1 MKTALLIIL
10 CLMLI
15 LTGIGIGRATVE
27 PIVQIREVPVV
38 TEVVHYVD
46 KPPIIETVEVLVEM
60 VVEIEVPK
68 EVRLFET
75 IEAFEA
81 WRDDRLLIT
90 INGKQY
96 RVPTKIY
103 SLKKDCDDVAETW
116 QRWAYEDGYLA
127 SQQAV
132 WRGKVCGIKVSQTL
146 GKHMGLMII
155 IGNEVFF
162 QDTYPPYKLTKF
174 ANRD

>member
-1 MKTALLIIL
+1 MKKALLITLSI
-10 CLMLI
+10 MLI
-15 LTGIGIGRATVE
+15 FVGIGIGTAISKPAV
-27 PIVQIREVPVV
+27 IYKEVPVV
-38 TEVVHYVD
+38 KEVVHYVD
-46 KPPIIETVEVLVEM
+46 VPPIIEIIEVPVEV

-75 IEAFEA
+75 IEEFEA

-96 RVPTKIY
+96 LVPTKTY
-103 SLKKDCDDVAETW
+103 SPKNDCDDVAETW

-162 QDTYPPYKLTKF
+162 QDTYPPYKLIKF

>member
-1 MKTALLIIL
+1 MKKALLITLSI
-10 CLMLI
+10 MLI
-15 LTGIGIGRATVE
+15 FVGIGIGRAISEPTV
-27 PIVQIREVPVV
+27 IYKEVPVV
-38 TEVVHYVD
+38 KEVVHYVD
-46 KPPIIETVEVLVEM
+46 VPPIIEIIEVPVEV

-75 IEAFEA
+75 IEEFEA

-96 RVPTKIY
+96 LVPTETY

-116 QRWAYEDGYLA
+116 QRWAYEDGYLV

-146 GKHMGLMII
+146 GKHMGLMVI